1 MNVKKLKA
9 ASGDKSQCSG
19 FLHFKHF
26 ISYIL
31 FDDVTRMHVDIRL
44 NVDEVRN
51 SLWRHMNVKKL
62 KTASG
67 DESQCLHFLHFEHFI
82 LYILFDDVTRM
93 HVDIRFNVDEV
104 RHSCDITW
112 MLRN

>member
-51 SLWRHMNVKKL
+51 SL
-62 KTASG
+62 
-67 DESQCLHFLHFEHFI
+67 
-82 LYILFDDVTRM
+82 
-93 HVDIRFNVDEV
+93 
-104 RHSCDITW
+104 
-112 MLRN
+112 